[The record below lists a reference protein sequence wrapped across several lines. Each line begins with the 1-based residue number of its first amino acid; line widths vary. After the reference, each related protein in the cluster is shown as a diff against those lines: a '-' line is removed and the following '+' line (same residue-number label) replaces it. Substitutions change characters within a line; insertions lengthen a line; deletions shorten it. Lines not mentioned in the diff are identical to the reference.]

1 MLRNKRVIEF
11 NIGKVCFHTT
21 MDDFFNHKTVHLYL
35 SMTTGVRIIE
45 NGGHIRRGINYI
57 GRSRKEVRPRHCR
70 CNQGWIAAQKINNGR
85 KNVIKV
91 IFHIFYTYNS
101 Y

>member
-1 MLRNKRVIEF
+1 MA
-11 NIGKVCFHTT
+11 
-21 MDDFFNHKTVHLYL
+21 
-35 SMTTGVRIIE
+35 TGVRIIE

-57 GRSRKEVRPRHCR
+57 GKSRKEVRPRHCR

-91 IFHIFYTYNS
+91 KLFIYNCDILMTINLIS
-101 Y
+101 MEGGGISL